1 MSKKNLELKN
11 DIKFCIDNI
20 DYLLS
25 ILEKNTNYNNITKKH
40 ILILLK
46 VNYLK
51 MQDYIANKYI

>member
-20 DYLLS
+20 GYLLS
-25 ILEKNTNYNNITKKH
+25 ILEKNTNYNNIIKKH

-51 MQDYIANKYI
+51 IQDFIDNKYI

>member
-20 DYLLS
+20 GYLLS
-25 ILEKNTNYNNITKKH
+25 IIEKYTNYNNIIKKH

-51 MQDYIANKYI
+51 IQDFIDNKYI

>member
-1 MSKKNLELKN
+1 MSKKNQELKN